1 MRNVILWRGVIELNN
16 FMSKSNN
23 KRLAKNTLFISI
35 QSVVVMLVSL
45 YTSRVILASLGIE
58 DFGIYNVVG
67 GVVSL
72 FAFLNGAMSSASQRY
87 IAYEIGQGG
96 KNVTKVFSSCLLV
109 HFFLAILIL
118 LFAETIGLY
127 ILNNYLT
134 IPASRIV
141 AANWVYQFSI
151 LSCMVMIISCPFN
164 GALVAFERMEVYAY
178 VGIFDALLRLT
189 VAYQISHQG
198 YDRLIVYGLLLFG
211 VQLIMRMFY
220 TFYCRLKLKQIRFSF
235 YWNQRLI
242 RELLGFMG
250 WTTCNNMSIIACTQ
264 GVNLVLN
271 MFFNPIVNA
280 ARAVSMQVENATK
293 MLSANF
299 NLALNPQ
306 IVKSYSQEDY
316 ERFFSLIYRGSKLS
330 FFILLTLSFPILNH
344 LPNLL
349 ELWLGKGQV
358 PQYTVE
364 FTQILI
370 LIALVN
376 ALSDPLVTA
385 VSSNGRI
392 KWFQIVSGFSLL
404 MILPISGIVFYYV
417 HRPVMI
423 FIIYLLMS
431 VFVYLF
437 RLWYCK
443 WLLGMNL
450 QQYILKVWLRS
461 GLLLICTL
469 VSYVLYIRMMHIS
482 GIMMF
487 ISMFLEVIFIIGLII
502 VIGLTTSEKIMIFNY
517 VRKFCKKA

>member
-1 MRNVILWRGVIELNN
+1 
-16 FMSKSNN
+16 
-23 KRLAKNTLFISI
+23 
-35 QSVVVMLVSL
+35 
-45 YTSRVILASLGIE
+45 
-58 DFGIYNVVG
+58 
-67 GVVSL
+67 
-72 FAFLNGAMSSASQRY
+72 
-87 IAYEIGQGG
+87 
-96 KNVTKVFSSCLLV
+96 
-109 HFFLAILIL
+109 
-118 LFAETIGLY
+118 
-127 ILNNYLT
+127 
-134 IPASRIV
+134 
-141 AANWVYQFSI
+141 
-151 LSCMVMIISCPFN
+151 
-164 GALVAFERMEVYAY
+164 
-178 VGIFDALLRLT
+178 
-189 VAYQISHQG
+189 
-198 YDRLIVYGLLLFG
+198 
-211 VQLIMRMFY
+211 
-220 TFYCRLKLKQIRFSF
+220 
-235 YWNQRLI
+235 
-242 RELLGFMG
+242 MG

-316 ERFFSLIYRGSKLS
+316 ERFFSLIYRGSKFS
-330 FFILLTLSFPILNH
+330 FFILLALSFPILNH

-423 FIIYLLMS
+423 FIVYLLMS

-469 VSYVLYIRMMHIS
+469 ASYVLYIRMMHIS

-502 VIGLTTSEKIMIFNY
+502 VIGLTTSEKTMIFNY
-517 VRKFCKKA
+517 VRKFYKKA

>member
-118 LFAETIGLY
+118 LFAETVGLY

-178 VGIFDALLRLT
+178 VGIFDALLRLA
-189 VAYQISHQG
+189 VAYLISHQG
-198 YDRLIVYGLLLFG
+198 YDRLIVYGLLLFV

-220 TFYCRLKLKQIRFSF
+220 TFYCRLKLKQIRFKF
-235 YWNQRLI
+235 YWNQKLI

-306 IVKSYSQEDY
+306 IVKSYSQED
-316 ERFFSLIYRGSKLS
+316 
-330 FFILLTLSFPILNH
+330 
-344 LPNLL
+344 
-349 ELWLGKGQV
+349 
-358 PQYTVE
+358 
-364 FTQILI
+364 
-370 LIALVN
+370 
-376 ALSDPLVTA
+376 
-385 VSSNGRI
+385 
-392 KWFQIVSGFSLL
+392 
-404 MILPISGIVFYYV
+404 
-417 HRPVMI
+417 
-423 FIIYLLMS
+423 
-431 VFVYLF
+431 
-437 RLWYCK
+437 
-443 WLLGMNL
+443 
-450 QQYILKVWLRS
+450 
-461 GLLLICTL
+461 
-469 VSYVLYIRMMHIS
+469 
-482 GIMMF
+482 
-487 ISMFLEVIFIIGLII
+487 
-502 VIGLTTSEKIMIFNY
+502 
-517 VRKFCKKA
+517 